1 MHRVHIAGTTHPFQS
16 FFQDNNQ
23 EAAWGNDTAN
33 GEDQVHGRY
42 VHTVCGIVEVC
53 TYITIYRG
61 SGKICGFRLHRV
73 VSGVVFDHPR
83 RFMHTQITYCCSCV
97 CVRNN
102 VMYISSEYLGLC
114 VIAYVVRCY
123 YYRSRG

>member
-61 SGKICGFRLHRV
+61 LGKFV
-73 VSGVVFDHPR
+73 VLG
-83 RFMHTQITYCCSCV
+83 
-97 CVRNN
+97 
-102 VMYISSEYLGLC
+102 YIGWYLGLFLTTQEDLC
-114 VIAYVVRCY
+114 IH
-123 YYRSRG
+123 RSRTVAVVYVYVTMLCTLVANI